1 MKKTYTAPRTEV
13 VKIQLS
19 GIIAASPDITP
30 ISISEVTGVDNLFIG
45 GDTEGIITEAQ
56 SKDDGDDKWNELW

>member
-19 GIIAASPDITP
+19 GIIAASSDIP
-30 ISISEVTGVDNLFIG
+30 AISISKVAGVEDLYIG

-56 SKDDGDDKWNELW
+56 SKDDDDDEWNELW

>member
-19 GIIAASPDITP
+19 GIIAASSGITP
-30 ISISEVTGVDNLFIG
+30 ISISKVTGVEDLYIG
-45 GDTEGIITEAQ
+45 GDTEGIIIEAQ
-56 SKDDGDDKWNELW
+56 SKDDGDDEWNELW